1 MLAVQQNHNALFYQ
15 NTMIDAIRLQTNQ
28 QIVQT
33 PKISGAMLDGFFVK
47 NGVVTSCFELKY
59 WRNTENNH
67 NRVDSGVWF
76 LDDYKLQSMQNT
88 SKYFAVPCYLFAGFG
103 SCIYVFK
110 MCDSKGNRLFCFNQK
125 EIHMNNTTM
134 GSEKTIVNRTI
145 LEFQISNA
153 IKTIKI

>member
-1 MLAVQQNHNALFYQ
+1 MLAVQQNPNALFYQ
-15 NTMIDAIRLQTNQ
+15 DVMLDAIRLQTDQ

-47 NGVVTSCFELKY
+47 NEVVTSCFELKY
-59 WRNTENNH
+59 WRNTESNSK
-67 NRVDSGVWF
+67 RMDIGVWF
-76 LDDYKLQSMQNT
+76 LDDYKLQSMQNA
-88 SKYFAVPCYLFAGFG
+88 SKYLSVPCYLFAGFG

-110 MCDSKGNRLFCFNQK
+110 ICNSKGDRLFCFNQK

-134 GSEKTIVNRTI
+134 GSEKTIVKRTI